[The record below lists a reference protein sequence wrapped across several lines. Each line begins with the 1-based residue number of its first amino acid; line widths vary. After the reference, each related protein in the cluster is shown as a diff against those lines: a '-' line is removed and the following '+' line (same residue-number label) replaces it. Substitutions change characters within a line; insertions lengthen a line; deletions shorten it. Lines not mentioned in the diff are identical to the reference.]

1 MLAFSGGDGRVR
13 AAGPGRLYRFCGG
26 PGSDALI
33 EVIHPD
39 GSATE
44 YYQLRAETRI
54 ADGSL
59 VAAGTYLGMT
69 GTSMACG
76 GTVPGP
82 GPGRARVRP
91 EHGRRQQDE
100 QAGKQ
105 RRPGAVAFAVIGTG
119 GVMNLVGLT
128 LGGWTFH
135 EQAKPPLV
143 WAQRAAVRVT
153 IGGLLMNYR
162 AATPGRPR
170 DRGTVTLAEPGA
182 CGGAHG
188 GHHRLRRSPRPAN
201 RESASPALLP
211 HVRL

>member
-1 MLAFSGGDGRVR
+1 MLAFAGGDGRVR

-44 YYQLRAETRI
+44 YYQLSAETKI
-54 ADGSL
+54 GDGSL
-59 VAAGTYLGMT
+59 VAGGTYLGMT

-82 GPGRARVRP
+82 GPGPGPGKRAARS
-91 EHGRRQQDE
+91 
-100 QAGKQ
+100 AGDGNGMSK
-105 RRPGAVAFAVIGTG
+105 RASSPRPGAAAFAVLGNG
-119 GVMNLVGLT
+119 GVMNLIGVT

-135 EQAKPPLV
+135 AQANPPLV

-153 IGGLLMNYR
+153 LGGLLMNYR
-162 AATPGRPR
+162 AAT
-170 DRGTVTLAEPGA
+170 RG
-182 CGGAHG
+182 
-188 GHHRLRRSPRPAN
+188 PAT
-201 RESASPALLP
+201 EAPSPAP
-211 HVRL
+211 SPPPSPAPRGGPSPPSPQP

>member
-54 ADGSL
+54 GDGSL

-82 GPGRARVRP
+82 GPGPGKGAARSTGDGNRMSKRASN
-91 EHGRRQQDE
+91 
-100 QAGKQ
+100 
-105 RRPGAVAFAVIGTG
+105 RRPGAAAFAVLGTG
-119 GVMNLVGLT
+119 GVMNLVGVT

-135 EQAKPPLV
+135 AQAKPPLV

-162 AATPGRPR
+162 AATRGPATEAPSPSPSLAPR
-170 DRGTVTLAEPGA
+170 GGPRG
-182 CGGAHG
+182 
-188 GHHRLRRSPRPAN
+188 
-201 RESASPALLP
+201 ASPPASQP
-211 HVRL
+211 AAGES

>member
-26 PGSDALI
+26 PGRDALI

-44 YYQLRAETRI
+44 YYQLSAETRI

-69 GTSMACG
+69 GTSLACG

-82 GPGRARVRP
+82 GPGPGNGTGKNGERP
-91 EHGRRQQDE
+91 
-100 QAGKQ
+100 AL
-105 RRPGAVAFAVIGTG
+105 GAVSFAVLGTG
-119 GVMNLVGLT
+119 GVMNLSGLT

-135 EQAKPPLV
+135 QQATPPLA
-143 WAQRAAVRVT
+143 WAQRAAVRVM
-153 IGGLLMNYR
+153 IGGLLEEFWCRPARRRDHGTDSR
-162 AATPGRPR
+162 ADADTECGP
-170 DRGTVTLAEPGA
+170 VAEPGPDA
-182 CGGAHG
+182 AGG
-188 GHHRLRRSPRPAN
+188 S
-201 RESASPALLP
+201 
-211 HVRL
+211 